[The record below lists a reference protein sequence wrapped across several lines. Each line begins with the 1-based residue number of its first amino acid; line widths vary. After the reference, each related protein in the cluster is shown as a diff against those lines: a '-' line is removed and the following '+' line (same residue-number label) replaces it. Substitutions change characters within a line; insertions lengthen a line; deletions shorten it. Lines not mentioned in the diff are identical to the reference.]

1 MEHDHPAGNQTT
13 NGTTQRHTPAR
24 TAAEVFG
31 SKMKSSTKLASFVCG
46 TSNKPLIYQTIGD
59 AFDQAVERWG
69 DKQAVVVSHQDIRWT
84 YRELGAAIDAFAA
97 GLLSLDLQ
105 RGDRIGIWSPNN
117 IEWLITQ
124 FATAKAGLIMV
135 NINPAYRKGELSYT
149 LKKVACKALILASEF
164 KSSDYIGMLRDIAPG
179 IETSGNGPLDLPEL
193 PDLRSLIVISEAP
206 VAGMI
211 RFDDIAAMAPA
222 DAVKQLA
229 DRAKSAQ
236 PDDAINIQFT
246 SGTTGLPK
254 GATLTHFNVLNNAY
268 FSGEAMALTDQDCL
282 CIPVPLYH
290 CFGMVLGVLA
300 CVTHGASMVFPS
312 EAFEPGAVLEA
323 VSEEHCTALHGVPT
337 MFIAE
342 LEHPDFNSFDLG
354 NLRTG
359 IMAGAPCPIE
369 VMRKVISEM
378 NMSEITIAYGMT
390 ETSPVSFQSATDDP
404 LEKRVATVGRIH
416 PHVQVKII
424 DEQGAVIPRG
434 TSGELCTR
442 GYSVMLGYWGDEEK
456 TRQDIDKAGWIHTG
470 DLAVIDAEGY
480 CDIVGRVKDM
490 IIRGGENIYPREIE
504 EYLFQHP
511 KIQEVAVFGVPDER
525 YGEAVAAWIR
535 LVEGETAD
543 ADEIRD
549 YCIEQIAYYK
559 VPKHIIIVDEFP
571 MTVTGKI
578 QKFIMREKTIE
589 KL

>member
-1 MEHDHPAGNQTT
+1 MSQ
-13 NGTTQRHTPAR
+13 
-24 TAAEVFG
+24 
-31 SKMKSSTKLASFVCG
+31 SASYVCG
-46 TSNKPLIYQTIGD
+46 TSDQPLIYQTIGD
-59 AFDQAVERWG
+59 AFDQAVEQWG
-69 DKQAVVVSHQDIRWT
+69 DKEAVVVRHQGIRWS
-84 YRELGAAIDAFAA
+84 YRELGEAIDAFAA
-97 GLLSLDLQ
+97 GLLALDLQ
-105 RGDRIGIWSPNN
+105 PGDRVGLWSPNN

-124 FATAKAGLIMV
+124 FATAKAGLILV
-135 NINPAYRKGELSYT
+135 NINPAYRKAELSYT
-149 LKKVACKALILASEF
+149 LTKVACKALILAREF
-164 KSSDYIGMLRDIAPG
+164 KSSDYIGMLNDIAPG
-179 IETSGNGPLDLPEL
+179 IEKSANGPLNLVELPE
-193 PDLRSLIVISEAP
+193 LRSLIVISEKP
-206 VAGMI
+206 VGGMI

-222 DAVKQLA
+222 DAAGQLLS
-229 DRAKSAQ
+229 RAQASQ

-254 GATLTHFNVLNNAY
+254 GATLTHFNVLNNGY
-268 FSGEAMALTDQDCL
+268 FSGQAMALGSQDSL

-337 MFIAE
+337 MFIAV
-342 LEHPDFNSFDLG
+342 LEYPDFKSFDLSK
-354 NLRTG
+354 LRTG

-369 VMRKVISEM
+369 VMREIISEM
-378 NMSEITIAYGMT
+378 NMGEVTIAYGMT
-390 ETSPVSFQSATDDP
+390 ETSPVSFQSATNDP

-424 DEQGAVIPRG
+424 DEQGAVVPRG
-434 TSGELCTR
+434 ASGELCTR
-442 GYSVMLGYWGDEEK
+442 GYSVMLGYWGDKEQTDES
-456 TRQDIDKAGWIHTG
+456 IDTAGWLHTG
-470 DLAVIDAEGY
+470 DLAVIDNEGY

-525 YGEAVAAWIR
+525 FGEAVVAWIKLR
-535 LVEGETAD
+535 EGESID
-543 ADEIRD
+543 AEEIRN
-549 YCIEQIAYYK
+549 YCNEQIAYYK
-559 VPKHIIIVDEFP
+559 VPKHIFIVDEFP

-589 KL
+589 ELS